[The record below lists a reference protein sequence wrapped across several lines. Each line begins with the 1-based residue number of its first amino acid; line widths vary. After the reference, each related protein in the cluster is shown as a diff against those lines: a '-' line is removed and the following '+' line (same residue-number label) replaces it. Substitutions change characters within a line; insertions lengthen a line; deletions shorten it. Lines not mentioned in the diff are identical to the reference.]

1 MRLQSL
7 RIRNRI
13 VDFHSLETVFD
24 HGDIG
29 DWFVLLMLARNIDPL
44 TYKTLIEQMVVLI
57 GEKCDRESFTINM
70 DNDRESK
77 DEAGIFKIEKVD
89 DFKKF

>member
-1 MRLQSL
+1 MRLQTL

-13 VDFHSLETVFD
+13 VQFNALESVVN

-29 DWFVLLMLARNIDPL
+29 DWFVLQLLARNIDPL
-44 TYKTLIEQMVVLI
+44 TYKQLIEQIDKLFM
-57 GEKCDRESFTINM
+57 KKTDRGSFTISMENER
-70 DNDRESK
+70 DSK
-77 DEAGIFKIEKVD
+77 DNGGMFKIEKVD